1 MYNFKISDGHI
12 VESKKTGEINLNTFY
27 LTLYI
32 QDIIIQYV
40 IKDFIN
46 NFLHALTSRI

>member
-32 QDIIIQYV
+32 QDIMISICNKSFY
-40 IKDFIN
+40 
-46 NFLHALTSRI
+46 